1 MKNKITDIL
10 RLELW
15 FIFYKKNANKN
26 IKNKKMFKYRPK
38 NVFEIKLVW
47 ELFKELSSN
56 KNWLK
61 ENMHKVEY
69 KLT

>member
-56 KNWLK
+56 KN
-61 ENMHKVEY
+61 
-69 KLT
+69 